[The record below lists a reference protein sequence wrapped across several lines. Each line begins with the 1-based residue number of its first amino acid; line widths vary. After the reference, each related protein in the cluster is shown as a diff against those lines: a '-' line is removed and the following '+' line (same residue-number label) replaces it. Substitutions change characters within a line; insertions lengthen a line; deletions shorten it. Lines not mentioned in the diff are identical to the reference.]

1 MSINQLFKVSVM
13 ALTVSFAGMGGAN
26 ASLLQLTHDPLFLN
40 QTVPPAIAV
49 TMDDSGSM
57 AWSYMG
63 SGSRGNE
70 FADPLQN
77 RIYFNPDITYTP
89 PLRADGT
96 RMPDSKPT
104 AAWVDGYPND
114 MTDTVDLTQDYVPIR
129 EYVFSRTGND
139 VTIRFTYVNA
149 VPNVNSTNIDDNR
162 YTNYHPNFN
171 TWGTR
176 AFYLTRNNDG
186 SYNINYINNAAQLQN
201 FANWYSYY
209 NSRMKLARAAI
220 SRAFANFGPSFK
232 LGWQEINRDR
242 TYTNL
247 NKFELDHREDFYDWL
262 FGVPT
267 SGGTPLRSAFKRTT
281 DLFKLNSSY
290 YSEDFKTNLSCQQN
304 FHIAISDGA
313 WNGDSGYNDGTD
325 GFLQDEQNFSL
336 PGDTDNLYTGY
347 NGGGEQV
354 IYEASEDGST
364 LADIAFDAWAR
375 DLNPALDNNVKRFKK
390 SYTDSTG
397 TEIDF
402 TNVDNEWDVPA
413 FMWNPKNDPA
423 YWQHVVT
430 YNVGLGLE
438 ASRILEYQA
447 GNFGNCPFITG
458 LEPKEAVY
466 RSLRN
471 AATPNCDWPAANN
484 DGRKV
489 DDVWHASLNSRGG
502 FFSAND
508 PNQLIKALNEVVN
521 NILER
526 LSRGSTSTV
535 SSGVITSNTEAYTPG
550 FDSANWTGNLF
561 ARYVN
566 SEGEFSDD
574 ILWDTSCILTD
585 PTLRE
590 CPTAVVNES
599 YQPFSDRNI
608 FVYDKDAEATS
619 NLNALSANLSEKLTK
634 NAAEMLLRTGGT
646 PQQLVNFIR
655 GDQSTE
661 SFQNGPF
668 RDRDS
673 VLSDIVHSGPFLQRG
688 PSANYLDDYWPEG
701 SPESENNYLDFKI
714 ANQDRENILFIGSNS
729 GMLHAIKIEDTGM
742 GRSPGSEKWAFIP
755 SKAFENAHRLAD
767 PDFKHWSYVDNTPR
781 VTDAFINGS
790 WSSVL
795 VGGMRYGGQAFYA
808 IDVTNPNASQPDV
821 LWEFSDADDPDMGFS
836 YGQATITRISSTG
849 QWVALIP
856 NGYNN
861 SEKDYEDANDPRNI
875 IGDGTAVLYVV
886 SLSDGALLAKLDT
899 NVGSQGTPN
908 GMSTAVAVDSEYYS
922 EGSSPPGTA
931 ENNNNIDIGADYAY
945 AGDLYGNLWRFD
957 FTNPDPSNWSSSIE
971 RVVRA
976 DNIKDRPITVK
987 PLVVS
992 IPNESQ
998 SKANDVV
1005 VVYGT
1010 GKYIEIPDRSTNLP
1024 AKQYFVG
1031 VYDGLTSGDSD
1042 LSITSG
1048 RFVDRVLKKKTA
1060 NLRDILPLE
1069 PEDLPNFTADYG
1081 WKIELGR
1088 EGEDGERLANPLTL
1102 IGGRIV
1108 LAATTVTAGIDP
1120 CQGGGVS
1127 WLTGFD
1133 PLYGGS
1139 PFVGPL
1145 FNGENEITGP
1155 DGDPITVLLAADS
1168 VKIDD
1173 LVIGRPPILENQGGG
1188 NINVVIEGAENTQVI
1203 ALSQFTWRR
1212 RNWTNLL
1219 TE

>member
-1 MSINQLFKVSVM
+1 MTFNKLIKASVM
-13 ALTVSFAGMGGAN
+13 ALTVSLAGMGGAN

-63 SGSRGNE
+63 SSTRGNS
-70 FADPLQN
+70 FADPMQN
-77 RIYFNPDITYTP
+77 RIYYNPDITYTP
-89 PLRADGT
+89 PLKADGT

-114 MTDTVDLTQDYVPIR
+114 MNDTVDLTQDYIPIR
-129 EYVFSRTGND
+129 EYVYSRTGDN

-149 VPNVNSTNIDDNR
+149 VPNVNSTSIDDNR
-162 YTNYHPNFN
+162 YTNYHPDFR
-171 TWGTR
+171 TWGAR

-186 SYNINYINNAAQLQN
+186 SYTVNYINNSAQLQN

-242 TYTNL
+242 TYTPL
-247 NKFELDHREDFYDWL
+247 NKFELGHRENFYSWL

-281 DLFKLNSSY
+281 DLFKQTGSY
-290 YSEDFKTNLSCQQN
+290 YSTDFNTNLSCQQN

-313 WNGDSGYNDGTD
+313 WNGDSGYDSGTD
-325 GFLQDEQNFSL
+325 GFLQDEQNFGL
-336 PGDTDNLYTGY
+336 PGDTENRYTAY
-347 NGGGEQV
+347 NGNGEQV

-375 DLNPALDNNVKRFKK
+375 DLVPGLNNNVRRFKK
-390 SYTDSTG
+390 DYTDGSG
-397 TEIDF
+397 AEIDF
-402 TNVDNEWDVPA
+402 TNVDDEWDHPA

-438 ASRILEYQA
+438 ASRILDYQA
-447 GNFGNCPFITG
+447 GNFGNCPFIPG
-458 LEPKEAVY
+458 LEPREAVY

-471 AATPNCDWPAANN
+471 DAVPSCDWPAANN

-508 PNQLIKALNEVVN
+508 PNELIKALNEVVN

-550 FDSANWTGNLF
+550 FDSATWTGNLF
-561 ARYVN
+561 ARTVDT
-566 SEGEFSDD
+566 EGNFSDD
-574 ILWDTSCILTD
+574 VLWDTACILT
-585 PTLRE
+585 E
-590 CPTAVVNES
+590 GNCPINVDNNTH
-599 YQPFSDRNI
+599 QPFNERDLY
-608 FVYDKDAEATS
+608 VYDKANETTS
-619 NLNALSANLSEKLTK
+619 SLTSLSSEMAEKLK
-634 NAAEMLLRTGGT
+634 RNAEDMLNRTGGT
-646 PQQLVNFIR
+646 VNDLVEFIR
-655 GDQSTE
+655 GNQDTE
-661 SFQNGPF
+661 GPTGPF
-668 RDRDS
+668 RTRDS

-688 PSANYLDDYWPEG
+688 PSANYLDQYWPKD
-701 SPESENNYLDFKI
+701 SPEFGDTYLDFKI
-714 ANQDRENILFIGSNS
+714 DYQDRENVLFIGSNS
-729 GMLHAIKIEDTGM
+729 GMLHAIKVEDSGVNAN
-742 GRSPGSEKWAFIP
+742 PGSEIWGFIP
-755 SKAFENAHRLAD
+755 SKAWENIHRLAD
-767 PDFKHWSYVDNTPR
+767 TDFKHWSYVDNTPQ
-781 VTDAFINGS
+781 VTDAYFDGD
-790 WSSVL
+790 WHSVL

-808 IDVTNPNASQPDV
+808 LDVTDPTTGGPDV
-821 LWEFSDADDPDMGFS
+821 LWEFTDADDPDMGFS

-849 QWVALIP
+849 DWVALIP

-861 SEKDYEDANDPRNI
+861 SEKDYEDASDPRNI

-886 SLSDGALLAKLDT
+886 RLRDGRLLAKLDT

-908 GMSTAVAVDSEYYS
+908 GMATATVVDSEYLNKGVF
-922 EGSSPPGTA
+922 EAGTV
-931 ENNNNIDIGADYAY
+931 ENNNNIDIGADFAY

-957 FTNPDPSNWSSSIE
+957 FRSPNYSNWSSSIK
-971 RVVRA
+971 RVVKA

-987 PLVVS
+987 PVIVP
-992 IPNESQ
+992 IPNETVKGSQ
-998 SKANDVV
+998 NPEDDLV

-1010 GKYIEIPDRSTNLP
+1010 GKYLEIPDRSVNLP
-1024 AKQYFVG
+1024 DDQYLVG
-1031 VYDGLTSGDSD
+1031 VFDGLQSGDTD
-1042 LSITSG
+1042 LSIEDA
-1048 RFVDRVLKKKTA
+1048 RFVDRTFSSNGARLRNIDDLDVLDEA
-1060 NLRDILPLE
+1060 HFND
-1069 PEDLPNFTADYG
+1069 DYG
-1081 WKIELGR
+1081 WKLKLPEQ
-1088 EGEDGERLANPLTL
+1088 GERLANPLAL

-1108 LAATTVTAGIDP
+1108 LASTTVTAGIDP
-1120 CQGGGVS
+1120 CEGGGRS
-1127 WLTGFD
+1127 WLLAFD
-1133 PLYGGS
+1133 PLSGGS
-1139 PFVGPL
+1139 PSVG
-1145 FNGENEITGP
+1145 EIFEDEIVTGTDP
-1155 DGDPITVLLAADS
+1155 SGDPITAILEGDGILVN
-1168 VKIDD
+1168 D
-1173 LVIGRPPILENQGGG
+1173 LIIGRPPILENQGGG
-1188 NINVVIEGAENTQVI
+1188 NINVVIEGAENTEVI
-1203 ALSQFTWRR
+1203 SLTQFTWRR